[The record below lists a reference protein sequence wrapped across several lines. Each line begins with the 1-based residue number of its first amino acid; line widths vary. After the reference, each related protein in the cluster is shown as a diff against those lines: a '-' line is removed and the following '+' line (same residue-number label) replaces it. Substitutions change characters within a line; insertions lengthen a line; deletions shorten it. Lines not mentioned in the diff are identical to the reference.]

1 MNLLVALFLFVQ
13 EPETI
18 RLNLEKAREMA
29 LRNNPEIALYREE
42 EGSARDRFFR
52 SISSYLPQ
60 PVLSATYSDRDYT
73 SFGESWASMSKG
85 YSIGFQVEQTI
96 FSADK
101 ITSFVNAGLGLK
113 GARENFESRKR
124 EFLLRVD
131 GAYLDLLLAD
141 KVLEARRKALER
153 ALKNEEL
160 IRQKFTL
167 GAADSLDLLNALV
180 SSEQAR
186 LELERAIGQRKI
198 SERELLTLLGLR
210 RKYVLEL
217 EDLPQYD
224 FPEEV
229 PEPESLEVMCI
240 RERPDLLALRRN
252 CTSSRV
258 SFSSSLLSFLPDVK
272 FGWYWNYYDE
282 KLPHGAGGF
291 FDEAERSSGYYASL
305 YFSLL
310 DYPFNLKSSRRE
322 MRRASLS
329 YRERLLS
336 ALSEVEKAR
345 IDYLNSLKE
354 YKLAILLKEKAER
367 AMELARA
374 QYEAGGISTI
384 ELFDAESRYNEALEN
399 FMSSYYRLFLARE
412 KLNYAVGKEV
422 VR

>member
-1 MNLLVALFLFVQ
+1 MNLFVALFLFVQ

-18 RLNLEKAREMA
+18 RLNLERAREMA
-29 LRNNPEIALYREE
+29 LRNSPEVALYREE
-42 EGSARDRFFR
+42 KGSARDRFFH
-52 SISSYLPQ
+52 SLFSYFPQ
-60 PVLSATYSDRDYT
+60 PVLSATYSDRDYA
-73 SFGESWASMSKG
+73 SFGESWSSTQKG

-96 FSADK
+96 FSSDK
-101 ITSFVNAGLGLK
+101 ITSFVNAGLGLR
-113 GARENFESRKR
+113 GAGEDFESRKR

-160 IRQKFTL
+160 IRLKFSL
-167 GAADSLDLLNALV
+167 GSADSLDLLNALV
-180 SSEQAR
+180 SSGQAR
-186 LELERAIGQRKI
+186 LELERAEGQRKI
-198 SERELLTLLGLR
+198 RERELLTLLGLR

-217 EDLPQYD
+217 EDLPRYD

-229 PEPESLEVMCI
+229 PEPESLEAISV
-240 RERPDLLALRRN
+240 RERPDLRALRRSYV
-252 CTSSRV
+252 SSKV
-258 SFSSSLLSFLPDVK
+258 SFFGSLLGFLPDVK

-291 FDEAERSSGYYASL
+291 FDEAERNSGYYASL

-345 IDYLNSLKE
+345 IDYLNSLRE
-354 YKLAILLKEKAER
+354 YKLAILLKKKARR

-399 FMSSYYRLFLARE
+399 FLSSYYRLFLAKE